1 MKKLSCIIVFALT
14 GLWLGSCKKID
25 IGASTGTAAVTV
37 VNATIDV
44 PNMAINFAPASLPY
58 YANTTFIG
66 GASWLEFPLQ
76 PGANPVNLI
85 SSNDTTHT
93 VYHGNVNAVNGG
105 IYSFYVA
112 GQTGSYQT
120 ILQKDNLPNLGTDS
134 VAGARFINLSPDSA
148 PLNIS
153 LQGGS
158 GNEFSSLAYKSITAF
173 KKYSAN
179 TAVMNNGGYNF
190 NITDA
195 NGNVLTTFN
204 WVPALFN
211 RSNTLVITGLAG
223 NGTVSV
229 FAVNNF

>member
-1 MKKLSCIIVFALT
+1 MKKLSFIIPIALT
-14 GLWLGSCKKID
+14 GLLLGSCKKNEV
-25 IGASTGTAAVTV
+25 GTPTGTAAFTV

-44 PNMAINFAPASLPY
+44 PNMAINFAPNSLPY
-58 YANTTFIG
+58 YANKTLIG
-66 GASWLEFPLQ
+66 GASFLEFGLP
-76 PGANPVNLI
+76 PGANTINLV

-93 VYHGNVNAVNGG
+93 LYYGNVSVANGG

-120 ILQKDNLPNLGTDS
+120 ILQKDNIPVFGTDS
-134 VAGARFINLSPDSA
+134 VAGARFVNLSPDSG
-148 PLNIS
+148 PLNVS

-158 GNEFSSLAYKSITAF
+158 GNEFSSVAYKGITAF

-179 TAVMNNGGYNF
+179 TAIMNNGGYNF

-195 NGNVLTTFN
+195 QGNVLTTFN
-204 WVPALFN
+204 WIPQVFN
-211 RSNTLVITGLAG
+211 KSNTMVITGLVG
-223 NGTVSV
+223 NGSVSV